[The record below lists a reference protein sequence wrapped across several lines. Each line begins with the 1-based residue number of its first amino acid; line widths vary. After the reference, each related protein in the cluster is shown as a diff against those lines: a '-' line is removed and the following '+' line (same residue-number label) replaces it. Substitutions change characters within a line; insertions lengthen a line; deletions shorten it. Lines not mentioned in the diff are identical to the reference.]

1 MTPNEFILLKQTN
14 ILFHLNEMLSLTK
27 KKSFIWHPFSYS
39 HYFHSSSIEY
49 INKHLNF
56 SEKKQTFLMVCE
68 YVQTRY
74 KNCIFDQKYYRDKF
88 KDKTTNIS
96 IVFKNISS
104 TYNTFKKN

>member
-1 MTPNEFILLKQTN
+1 
-14 ILFHLNEMLSLTK
+14 
-27 KKSFIWHPFSYS
+27 
-39 HYFHSSSIEY
+39 
-49 INKHLNF
+49 
-56 SEKKQTFLMVCE
+56 MVCE